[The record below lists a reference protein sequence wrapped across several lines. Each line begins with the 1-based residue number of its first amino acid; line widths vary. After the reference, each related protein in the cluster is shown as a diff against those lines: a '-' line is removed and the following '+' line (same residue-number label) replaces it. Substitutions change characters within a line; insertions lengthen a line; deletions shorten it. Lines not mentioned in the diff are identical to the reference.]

1 MDPTTCRAQLARML
15 SDETNLLG
23 VLAQQLLHEHEL
35 LVANDV
41 ESLERAADARQTSIN
56 TLARLDEERRS
67 LCRMLGHSADHAGLA
82 ALLNWCDPTASLT
95 SMHAAVAQQA
105 QTCRDQNDRNGA
117 LVNARLNRLSGMLD
131 MLNGSSGT
139 ARTYEA
145 KGAHRAAALPQAGRM
160 VSISA

>member
-1 MDPTTCRAQLARML
+1 MDANACRAQLARML

-23 VLAQQLLHEHEL
+23 VLAQQLQREHEL

-41 ESLERAADARQTSIN
+41 ESLEQAADARQNSIA
-56 TLARLDEERRS
+56 TLARLDEERRG
-67 LCRMLGHSADHAGLA
+67 LCRMLGYSADQPGLS
-82 ALLNWCDPTASLT
+82 ALLRWCDPTASLT
-95 SMHAAVAQQA
+95 SVHAVVAQQA
-105 QTCRDQNDRNGA
+105 QTCREQNDRNGA

-131 MLNGSSGT
+131 MLNGSNGA

-145 KGAHRAAALPQAGRM
+145 RGAHRPAATPQAGRM

>member
-1 MDPTTCRAQLARML
+1 MDPHACRAQLARML
-15 SDETNLLG
+15 SDESNLLT
-23 VLAQQLLHEHEL
+23 VLAQQLQREHEL

-41 ESLERAADARQTSIN
+41 ESLEQAADARQNSIN

-67 LCRMLGHSADHAGLA
+67 LCRMLGHSADQLGLA
-82 ALLNWCDPTASLT
+82 TLLKWCDPATSLT
-95 SMHAAVAQQA
+95 GVHAAVSQQA
-105 QTCRDQNDRNGA
+105 QTCREQNDRNGA

-131 MLNGSSGT
+131 ILNGNSGA

-145 KGAHRAAALPQAGRM
+145 KGAHRTAAAPKAGRM